1 MTDTPRATRK
11 RSRTERETDTMTAT
25 NKIFEV
31 AEANGW
37 KRSASIVKAEERG
50 GRWPEAFD
58 LPSFVF
64 TFERAGVRLTMP
76 ATPHKR
82 YAEDEARDNIRKVN
96 DLKDWRWLRGNSR
109 LGYFG
114 VVGGVRFAT
123 LEEFEA
129 VLTDKPGNVPAPKTP
144 AAAPKAAPK
153 AKATSTKAKA
163 TATKGKAPVKRTTR
177 TTATKATPKRR
188 TAATAA

>member
-144 AAAPKAAPK
+144 PAEAKPARAAVKKAPATKAARKP
-153 AKATSTKAKA
+153 ASKATPKRTATKAKA
-163 TATKGKAPVKRTTR
+163 T
-177 TTATKATPKRR
+177 TPRRR